1 MDERYESQLRLNH
14 LGTGLVVI
22 KLIGRSAS
30 IPRGLLFA
38 TLGLAIAMLKGGN
51 HQVQEEVSMYLL
63 NSTLDEAFFAG
74 VSALFRE
81 SADSMN
87 AEQQQRHISAASTS
101 TSLPLTSHSV
111 DNLMTAS
118 MNSGTIS
125 NNNTNK
131 SIPRSSATTSKNNLS
146 TNKDKN
152 SSSNTLNSG
161 LKGNNLNNN
170 NNGKGVSHLNK
181 REVAAVD
188 ASLMIRLVEVLR
200 LLCEDH
206 YTPIQDYFRR
216 QPDNLRSYNLVGEV
230 VAYMSALQWVINPR
244 VNLPQWN
251 IDIGVSPFP
260 YFKTLY
266 FNSLFFKNFFLLHF
280 FLF

>member
-1 MDERYESQLRLNH
+1 

-74 VSALFRE
+74 VSALFRQ

-87 AEQQQRHISAASTS
+87 ADQQQRHVSDAAANNA
-101 TSLPLTSHSV
+101 
-111 DNLMTAS
+111 DIIMTAS
-118 MNSGTIS
+118 MNSTHIS
-125 NNNTNK
+125 NGQPRHHT
-131 SIPRSSATTSKNNLS
+131 PRSKAGMNSPSNN
-146 TNKDKN
+146 KN
-152 SSSNTLNSG
+152 SASTATSTPATPSNNPNAASSSSG
-161 LKGNNLNNN
+161 SGIN
-170 NNGKGVSHLNK
+170 NK

-188 ASLMIRLVEVLR
+188 SALMIRLVEVLR

-251 IDIGVSPFP
+251 VDVGVRRTLSPLPPFFFFP
-260 YFKTLY
+260 LNK
-266 FNSLFFKNFFLLHF
+266 
-280 FLF
+280 